1 VRLLLV
7 NYEFPPVGGGASY
20 SCRSLARHL
29 VKRGHYVDVLTSRV
43 AGQPKTEEVDGVLI
57 HRVWSWRRS
66 IHDCGTLGA
75 ATFLMFGMLR
85 MNWLLRHRSYQL
97 VHCYF
102 ALPCGPLALHSAN
115 RSGLPYILSL
125 RGSDVPK
132 YDPTNPWLNNLHKLV
147 APLTRKVLSRAS
159 VVVPNSES
167 LLRLITDFYPAGN
180 YEVIPNAALSQA
192 VPRPPRRPN
201 NPVRILCVSR
211 LIARKGIVVLLQAMA
226 LLRDLPI
233 MVDIVG
239 DGRQLNRL
247 RSIAAKT
254 GVQSMVAFHGAR
266 PHDEVLRL
274 CADADIFVHPTLS
287 ESCSMAVIEAMSAGL
302 PIVTTRVGGNEIL
315 VAEGENGVLVNP
327 QDSQALADA
336 LRAFVVDR
344 ERRLVMGQAS
354 TARVQRDFDP
364 MAHAAHYEV
373 IYSRAIAKGSTS

>member
-1 VRLLLV
+1 MRLLLV

-43 AGQPKTEEVDGVLI
+43 AGQPRTEEVDGVLI

-66 IHDCGTLGA
+66 IHDCGTFGA
-75 ATFLMFGMLR
+75 ATFLMFGLLR
-85 MNWLLRHRSYQL
+85 MNWLLRHRSYQV

-115 RSGLPYILSL
+115 RSELPYVLSL

-132 YDPTNPWLNNLHKLV
+132 YDLTNPWLNNLHRFV
-147 APLTRKVLSRAS
+147 SPLTHKVLSRAS
-159 VVVPNSES
+159 IVVPNSES
-167 LLRLITDFYPAGN
+167 LLRLIMDFHPAGN
-180 YEVIPNAALSQA
+180 YEVIPNAALSQS
-192 VPRPPRRPN
+192 VSRQPRGTIG
-201 NPVRILCVSR
+201 PVRILCVSR
-211 LIARKGIVVLLQAMA
+211 LIARKGIVVLLRAMA
-226 LLRDLPI
+226 LLRDLPVV
-233 MVDIVG
+233 VDIVG

-247 RSIAAKT
+247 HSIAAKT
-254 GVQSMVAFHGAR
+254 GLQSIVSFHGAR

-315 VAEGENGVLVNP
+315 VKDGENGILVNP
-327 QDSQALADA
+327 QDPQALADA
-336 LRAFVVDR
+336 LRALVVNPQ
-344 ERRLVMGQAS
+344 RRTVMGQAS

-373 IYSRAIAKGSTS
+373 IYARAIAKGSTS